1 MKKYIY
7 LIIISLLSIFYVS
20 AQEENIITLE
30 VAPYA
35 VVCEDTEDELCLQL
49 LDINGKDLTIISPD
63 AIQGFTAEVGFEY
76 TLQVVAL
83 TKEKE
88 EDPIK
93 YQLKKIVS
101 KLWVPQYATD
111 APEIK
116 GNFKVI
122 GINGLPLNPNQ
133 TELIINANKSVI
145 RGSTECNNYHLFF
158 KQFGYSLVFSKILTT
173 DLFCSSRK
181 PLQDEYFIVFN
192 SVHHFEFKGD
202 ILKLYD
208 FSDKLLLEAQLLR

>member
-1 MKKYIY
+1 MKKYIQY
-7 LIIISLLSIFYVS
+7 LVIFLLSTFYTS
-20 AQEENIITLE
+20 AQEKNTITLE
-30 VAPYA
+30 VAPYT
-35 VVCEDTEDELCLQL
+35 VTCENTEEEMCLQL
-49 LDINGKDLTIISPD
+49 LDVNGEDLAIISLD
-63 AIQGFTAEVGFEY
+63 AIEDFTAEVGFEY

-83 TKEKE
+83 PKEKE
-88 EDPIK
+88 EAPTK
-93 YQLKKIVS
+93 YKLKKIVS
-101 KLWVPQYATD
+101 KLWVPQYAID

-133 TELIINANKSVI
+133 TELIINANRSII
-145 RGSTECNNYHLFF
+145 RGSTECNNCHLFF

-192 SVHHFEFKGD
+192 SVHHFAFKGD

-208 FSDKLLLEAQLLR
+208 FNDKLLLEAQLLR

>member
-1 MKKYIY
+1 MKKYLYY
-7 LIIISLLSIFYVS
+7 LVISFLSTFYVS
-20 AQEENIITLE
+20 AQEEDTITIE
-30 VAPYA
+30 VAPY
-35 VVCEDTEDELCLQL
+35 VVLCEDSEDETCLQL
-49 LDINGKDLTIISPD
+49 LDVNGGDLNIIFSD
-63 AIQGFTAEVGFEY
+63 AIDGFTAEIGFEY
-76 TLQVVAL
+76 TLQVAML
-83 TKEKE
+83 PKKKE
-88 EDPIK
+88 EDPTK
-93 YQLKKIVS
+93 YELKKVVS
-101 KLWVPQYATD
+101 KLWVPQYAID

-133 TELIINANKSVI
+133 TELIINANKSVM

-158 KQFGYSLVFSKILTT
+158 KQLGYSLIFSKILTT

>member
-1 MKKYIY
+1 MKKYICS
-7 LIIISLLSIFYVS
+7 LIISFLSTFYIS

-30 VAPYA
+30 VAPYL
-35 VVCEDTEDELCLQL
+35 VTCENTEEETCLQL
-49 LDINGKDLTIISPD
+49 LDINGGDLNVISFD
-63 AIQGFTAEVGFEY
+63 AIEGFTAEVGYEY
-76 TLQVVAL
+76 TLQVTEL
-83 TKEKE
+83 PKEKE
-88 EDPIK
+88 EDLTK

-101 KLWVPQYATD
+101 KLWVPQYAID

-116 GNFKVI
+116 GNFKVT

-133 TELIINANKSVI
+133 TELIINANKSII
-145 RGSTECNNYHLFF
+145 RGSTECNNYHIFF

-181 PLQDEYFIVFN
+181 PLQEEYFIVFN